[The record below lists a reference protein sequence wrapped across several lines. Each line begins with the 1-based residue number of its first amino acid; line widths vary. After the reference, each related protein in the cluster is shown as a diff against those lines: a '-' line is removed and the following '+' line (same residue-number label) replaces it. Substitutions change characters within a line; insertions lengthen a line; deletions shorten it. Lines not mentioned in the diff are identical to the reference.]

1 MTATVTRRFDSLS
14 AIIDYAAMPL
24 TARASREAQNMMR
37 RSRNAPDDADWYGM
51 TEGAKVSPNQYAA
64 DMLTNGWKEGV
75 ERMQAAI
82 QAITPPPS
90 TNARRRSIWSDAG
103 DSLDMQRV
111 YSGQLDSAWRTC
123 TRQSARAPRP
133 VTIWLPMALPS
144 ISNQA
149 VIFWRG
155 AAVSVLADALQHAG
169 YSVAVMGYMNGQ
181 LSTPQK
187 GDNRPDVDFSLTI
200 KPHRSPMDLG
210 TLAAA
215 TALPAMVRAVYYS
228 ALIIA
233 GSVDGHQIKD
243 GLIFKMTDCEYADM
257 QPNDIGGARTVST
270 QADAQRWIA
279 ESMEKLTEQTTN

>member
-1 MTATVTRRFDSLS
+1 MRATVTRRFESLT

-24 TARASREAQNMMR
+24 TARASGEAKDMMR
-37 RSRNAPDDADWYGM
+37 RRLNAPDDADWYGM
-51 TEGAKVSPNQYAA
+51 NEGARIAPNKYAA
-64 DMLTNGWKEGV
+64 DILTNGWHEGV
-75 ERMQAAI
+75 ERMKAAI
-82 QAITPPPS
+82 DTLTPPPS
-90 TNARRRSIWSDAG
+90 TNARRRAVWSDAG
-103 DSLDMQRV
+103 DSIDMQRV
-111 YSGQLDSAWRTC
+111 YAGNLDAAWRKC

-144 ISNQA
+144 IINQE

-155 AAVSVLADALQHAG
+155 AAVAVLADTLQQAG
-169 YSVAVMGYMNGQ
+169 YSVAVMGYMNGK

-187 GDNRPDVDFSLTI
+187 GDNRPDVDFALTI

-243 GLIFKMTDCEYADM
+243 GLIFKMTDYEYADM
-257 QPNDIGGARTVST
+257 QPGDIGGARTVST

-279 ESMEKLTEQTTN
+279 DSMEKLTEQMGN